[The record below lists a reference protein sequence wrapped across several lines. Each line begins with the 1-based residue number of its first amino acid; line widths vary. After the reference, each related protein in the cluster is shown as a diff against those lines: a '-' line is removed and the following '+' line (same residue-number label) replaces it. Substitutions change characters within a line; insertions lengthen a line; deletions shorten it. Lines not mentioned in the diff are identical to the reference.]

1 MTNKLL
7 FIIPSFRRGGV
18 ERVTL
23 NIINSLDF
31 ELYEVTLMICTG
43 NDNFMKQLLH
53 SDVNVI
59 ELGKDNVRS
68 SLSYIFKYLIKYK
81 PNLVFTSFNH
91 LSLAVLFFKNITR
104 GQYKTIVRANTLP
117 SNRLKSNFR
126 GQVYSIFYRNYIKKA
141 DQIIS
146 QSDEMRED
154 ILKYYEVNPEQVITI
169 RNIVDTDMIL
179 SLSKIKQNEFMI
191 DDKIFNLVAIGS
203 LGYVKGFDLLIEAVN
218 NLIKN
223 GQTQYRLY
231 IIGDNREKGEDYM
244 STLKNMIK
252 SYNLEKYVYLLGF
265 KKNPYAYLAE
275 ADAFVLSSRKE
286 GFPNVV
292 LEALV
297 LGIPCVVTDCVDF
310 RGIIKDGVN
319 GVVVKK
325 ESVEEL
331 ERGIECMT
339 KIQTD
344 SSFFIENFDYNNW
357 FGKLI

>member
-1 MTNKLL
+1 
-7 FIIPSFRRGGV
+7 
-18 ERVTL
+18 
-23 NIINSLDF
+23 
-31 ELYEVTLMICTG
+31 
-43 NDNFMKQLLH
+43 
-53 SDVNVI
+53 
-59 ELGKDNVRS
+59 
-68 SLSYIFKYLIKYK
+68 
-81 PNLVFTSFNH
+81 
-91 LSLAVLFFKNITR
+91 
-104 GQYKTIVRANTLP
+104 
-117 SNRLKSNFR
+117 FR

-286 GFPNVV
+286 GFPNV
-292 LEALV
+292 
-297 LGIPCVVTDCVDF
+297 
-310 RGIIKDGVN
+310 
-319 GVVVKK
+319 
-325 ESVEEL
+325 
-331 ERGIECMT
+331 
-339 KIQTD
+339 
-344 SSFFIENFDYNNW
+344 
-357 FGKLI
+357 